1 MRIEYLL
8 ISTGIFE
15 KKFDFSNKNTLIFS
29 NENSVGKT
37 TLLRIIL
44 YSLGFKIPG
53 TKLFPIEKYKYKTQ
67 IITDTGRE
75 IILIRESINYIV
87 RKEKKQQD
95 DLETYCLPDQ
105 LDQLHSI
112 LFNTEDVNILDNI
125 LGTFYLDQEKGWTLL
140 NRGVVIGSIHFNLE
154 EFIQGLSGRD
164 CSELKREEIALEK
177 ELGKYEQISNFTK
190 YKEAIEK
197 ADGSLLAEN
206 SDDDL
211 NSQIDLKQI
220 ELNYAKKELSRIDS
234 VLKSNKQ
241 FRSFINEMKLMV
253 KTPQGEIVR
262 VTTDNLLDFNDSL
275 DYLIA
280 KRGIQ
285 ALTVKKLASTIDHL
299 KAIKKQKDTS
309 FFTVESISDAFD
321 EMVQKFPYGYVKIE
335 QIKDSLKKQL
345 KQVRDQI
352 SERTMYNNEVV
363 TSLYGNVIKYAE
375 ELGIGNGN
383 TMQLNYLFTS
393 NLKVLSGAILHKTV
407 FAFRLAY
414 ILEVKRLL
422 GVKLPIIMDSPTGK
436 EVNATNVELMINILN
451 RDFSEHQI
459 IIASIYDYN
468 IPELKK
474 IELKDH
480 LLEW

>member
-154 EFIQGLSGRD
+154 EEPNRQ
-164 CSELKREEIALEK
+164 LE
-177 ELGKYEQISNFTK
+177 
-190 YKEAIEK
+190 
-197 ADGSLLAEN
+197 
-206 SDDDL
+206 
-211 NSQIDLKQI
+211 
-220 ELNYAKKELSRIDS
+220 
-234 VLKSNKQ
+234 
-241 FRSFINEMKLMV
+241 
-253 KTPQGEIVR
+253 
-262 VTTDNLLDFNDSL
+262 
-275 DYLIA
+275 
-280 KRGIQ
+280 
-285 ALTVKKLASTIDHL
+285 
-299 KAIKKQKDTS
+299 
-309 FFTVESISDAFD
+309 
-321 EMVQKFPYGYVKIE
+321 
-335 QIKDSLKKQL
+335 
-345 KQVRDQI
+345 
-352 SERTMYNNEVV
+352 
-363 TSLYGNVIKYAE
+363 
-375 ELGIGNGN
+375 
-383 TMQLNYLFTS
+383 
-393 NLKVLSGAILHKTV
+393 
-407 FAFRLAY
+407 
-414 ILEVKRLL
+414 
-422 GVKLPIIMDSPTGK
+422 
-436 EVNATNVELMINILN
+436 
-451 RDFSEHQI
+451 
-459 IIASIYDYN
+459 
-468 IPELKK
+468 
-474 IELKDH
+474 
-480 LLEW
+480 